1 MVPTRGVALGCLGS
15 RFLALKAWIWL
26 SFMALNLTFEALG
39 AWEKADYLALEFY
52 VDNSTPVQR
61 LQWLED
67 AHDFALQVA
76 YERHSRG
83 LVTIDDEGHVW
94 PRSLALASNSCRLTT
109 SLKS

>member
-1 MVPTRGVALGCLGS
+1 MP
-15 RFLALKAWIWL
+15 IP
-26 SFMALNLTFEALG
+26 TFESLTP
-39 AWEKADYLALEFY
+39 WEKADYLALEFY
-52 VDNSTPVQR
+52 VNNSTPAQR

-94 PRSLALASNSCRLTT
+94 PRNLALASNSSVLAASTDL
-109 SLKS
+109 LKS

>member
-1 MVPTRGVALGCLGS
+1 MP
-15 RFLALKAWIWL
+15 
-26 SFMALNLTFEALG
+26 LNLTFEALS

-52 VDNSTPVQR
+52 VDNSTPAQR

-94 PRSLALASNSCRLTT
+94 PRSLALASSGSVLPPA
-109 SLKS
+109 SSFVE

>member
-1 MVPTRGVALGCLGS
+1 MTLE
-15 RFLALKAWIWL
+15 L
-26 SFMALNLTFEALG
+26 SFEALS

-52 VDNSTPVQR
+52 VNNSTPAQR

-76 YERHSRG
+76 FERHSRG

-94 PRSLALASNSCRLTT
+94 PRSLALVSSSSGFTASPDLSQ
-109 SLKS
+109 S

>member
-1 MVPTRGVALGCLGS
+1 
-15 RFLALKAWIWL
+15 
-26 SFMALNLTFEALG
+26 MALNLTFEALTP
-39 AWEKADYLALEFY
+39 WEKADYLALEFY
-52 VDNSTPVQR
+52 VNNSTPAER

-94 PRSLALASNSCRLTT
+94 PRSLALASNGSGLAA
-109 SLKS
+109 SSDLSQS

>member
-1 MVPTRGVALGCLGS
+1 LP
-15 RFLALKAWIWL
+15 IP
-26 SFMALNLTFEALG
+26 TFESLN

-52 VDNSTPVQR
+52 VNNSTPEQR

-83 LVTIDDEGHVW
+83 LVTIDDEGNIW
-94 PRSLALASNSCRLTT
+94 PRSLQPAVNDSLASPGHS
-109 SLKS
+109 SLDINPARRQGVI